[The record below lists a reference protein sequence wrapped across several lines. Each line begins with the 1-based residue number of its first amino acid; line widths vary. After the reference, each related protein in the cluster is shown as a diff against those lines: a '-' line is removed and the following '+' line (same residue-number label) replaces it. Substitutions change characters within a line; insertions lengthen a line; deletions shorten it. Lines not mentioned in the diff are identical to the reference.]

1 MVILIHLLAALIGA
15 LASLVAVLPLWRA
28 GQPRAALWV
37 ALGCALA
44 GIGLYNVLGTPAA
57 LQPAALQV
65 TTDPTEAGTSRVQL
79 ERDTHALR
87 QSLEQ
92 SPGQAEGWL
101 LLARAE
107 ALLGNT
113 AAAAQAWQRVLTLEP
128 DNPALLV
135 EAAQARADADP
146 QRRIDDTA
154 LSWLE
159 NARRI
164 DPQAQ
169 RALWL
174 LGIAQRQR
182 GEPAAAAETW
192 QQLLGLLDGD
202 TANSV
207 REQIAKARADAGLPS
222 LSDAPA
228 TAPIALADTPHP
240 TQAHDTVA
248 PHTLHISVALDPAL
262 AARIRID
269 PATPVF
275 VQARAVGGPPLPVA
289 ARRLTLGELPAQ
301 IRLSDA
307 DSVMPGQVLSAQSQ
321 VQVSARIA
329 VSGSVSRSQDD
340 VETAPQTV
348 TLPHPGTIELQL
360 RP

>member
-1 MVILIHLLAALIGA
+1 M
-15 LASLVAVLPLWRA
+15 
-28 GQPRAALWV
+28 
-37 ALGCALA
+37 
-44 GIGLYNVLGTPAA
+44 
-57 LQPAALQV
+57 
-65 TTDPTEAGTSRVQL
+65 
-79 ERDTHALR
+79 
-87 QSLEQ
+87 SLEQ
-92 SPGQAEGWL
+92 SPEQAEGWL

-113 AAAAQAWQRVLTLEP
+113 DAAAQAWQRVLSLAP
-128 DNPALLV
+128 GNPALLV
-135 EAAQARADADP
+135 EAAKARADADP

-159 NARRI
+159 QARRI

-182 GEPAAAAETW
+182 GQAAEAAATW
-192 QQLLGLLDGD
+192 EQLLPLLDGN
-202 TANSV
+202 TAGSV
-207 REQIAKARADAGLPS
+207 REQIAKARNEAGLPP
-222 LSDAPA
+222 LGDEPA
-228 TAPIALADTPHP
+228 TAPTDQASTPHP
-240 TQAHDTVA
+240 TQADDTA
-248 PHTLHISVALDPAL
+248 TSHTLRIHVALDPEL

-269 PATPVF
+269 PAIPVF

-301 IRLSDA
+301 IVLSDA
-307 DSVMPGQVLSAQSQ
+307 DSVMPGQALSAQTQ

-329 VSGSVSRSQDD
+329 VSGSVSRSEGD
-340 VETAPQTV
+340 VETAPQTID
-348 TLPHPGTIELQL
+348 LPHAGTIELQL